1 VIANHWIHLWI
12 WWSKTSGCFKLG
24 NEESGRGLRRI
35 LVSVLQI
42 LSRLGTRLMRGLLK
56 RGFPRVGRV
65 MVAVRST
72 YCFAWSSPM
81 FELLQV
87 VPESCT
93 DWLHPWLLSLPAAV
107 DVAAS
112 LSFLDCMN
120 KYLFHS
126 LEKTMTLFPALFSP
140 VDDCI
145 VLDVRSECR
154 YSRAVNLSSWYY
166 CGSWTEGLVR
176 ALTVSDGDNSP
187 GQNWT
192 VGAHR
197 LLRLHGS
204 RLQSQF
210 SASSRPAQWMLVHE
224 CQPSECPCKWARPCM
239 PMPLRQPS
247 ECTCKH
253 ASPVHAL
260 ANMPAQ
266 CVNMFCS

>member
-1 VIANHWIHLWI
+1 MSPCKGSCRACTPWPWLW
-12 WWSKTSGCFKLG
+12 TRP
-24 NEESGRGLRRI
+24 RGLPLARATAPWP
-35 LVSVLQI
+35 LHVGQVSRHFQCSIRTHSLW
-42 LSRLGTRLMRGLLK
+42 LS
-56 RGFPRVGRV
+56 P
-65 MVAVRST
+65 
-72 YCFAWSSPM
+72 
-81 FELLQV
+81 
-87 VPESCT
+87 
-93 DWLHPWLLSLPAAV
+93 LPAAV

-112 LSFLDCMN
+112 LSSLDCMN

-126 LEKTMTLFPALFSP
+126 LEKTMTLVPALFSP
-140 VDDCI
+140 ADDCI
-145 VLDVRSECR
+145 VLDDRSECR
-154 YSRAVNLSSWYY
+154 YSRAVDLSSWY
-166 CGSWTEGLVR
+166 CCESWMEGLVR

-204 RLQSQF
+204 RLQAQF
-210 SASSRPAQWMLVHE
+210 SAIAIACPASSRPAQWMLVHE

-266 CVNMFCS
+266 CMHLQTCQPSALTCCFVCLVLNKENPQKQKR